1 MTEDNQGVIAEP
13 VAEAPVEMQDAPQ
26 HVSDKEMNFEAFRQE
41 VQNLKAQNDYLQ
53 RQMWEKQQ
61 PQQQPDEFDIS
72 KMRDDDI
79 PTYGELKK
87 LRQQEDKERRQ
98 YMQQLKDLEART
110 QYQDYDKVIK
120 EYLPDV
126 LHEEPDLANAIKD
139 NPHLHKLAYKL
150 AQSSPRYHQQKL
162 AAQNQNAVNKIVE
175 NSSRPQPATSRKGA
189 SYQDEEVRMQSMTDD
204 QIWDA
209 FQMAKARS

>member
-1 MTEDNQGVIAEP
+1 MTEDNQGVTNEP
-13 VAEAPVEMQDAPQ
+13 VAEAQAEMQDAPQ

-61 PQQQPDEFDIS
+61 PQPQPDEFDLS

-87 LRQQEDKERRQ
+87 MRQQEDKDRRQ
-98 YMQQLKDLEART
+98 YMQQLKDLEARS

-126 LHEEPDLANAIKD
+126 LQEDPDLANAIKD
-139 NPHLHKLAYKL
+139 SPHLHKLAYKL
-150 AQSSPRYHQQKL
+150 AQASPKYHQQKL

-189 SYQDEEVRMQSMTDD
+189 SYQDEEVRMASMSDD
-204 QIWDA
+204 QIWDM
-209 FQMAKARS
+209 FNMAKARS

>member
-1 MTEDNQGVIAEP
+1 MTDDNQGVIEEH
-13 VAEAPVEMQDAPQ
+13 VAEAPVEVQDASQP
-26 HVSDKEMNFEAFRQE
+26 VSDKERNFEAFRQE
-41 VQNLKAQNDYLQ
+41 VQNLKAQNEYLQ
-53 RQMWEKQQ
+53 RQMYESQQ
-61 PQQQPDEFDIS
+61 SQQQDEFDLN

-87 LRQQEDKERRQ
+87 LRQQEERDRRQ

-110 QYQDYDKVIK
+110 QYQDYDQVIK
-120 EYLPDV
+120 DFLPDV
-126 LHEEPDLANAIKD
+126 LREEPDLANAIKD
-139 NPHLHKLAYKL
+139 NPQLHKLAYRL
-150 AQSSPRYHQQKL
+150 AQASPRYHQQKM

-189 SYQDEEVRMQSMTDD
+189 SYQDEEVRMSAMSDD
-204 QIWDA
+204 QIWDM

>member
-1 MTEDNQGVIAEP
+1 MTEDNQGVTNEP
-13 VAEAPVEMQDAPQ
+13 VAEAQAEMQDAPQ

-53 RQMWEKQQ
+53 RQMWEQKQ
-61 PQQQPDEFDIS
+61 PQPQPDEFDLS

-87 LRQQEDKERRQ
+87 MRQQEDKDRRQ
-98 YMQQLKDLEART
+98 YMQQLKDLEARS

-126 LHEEPDLANAIKD
+126 LQEDPDLANAIKD
-139 NPHLHKLAYKL
+139 SPHLHKLAYKL
-150 AQSSPRYHQQKL
+150 AQASPKYHQQKL

-175 NSSRPQPATSRKGA
+175 NSTRAQPATSRKGA
-189 SYQDEEVRMQSMTDD
+189 SYQDEEVRMASMSDD
-204 QIWDA
+204 QIWDM
-209 FQMAKARS
+209 FNMAKARS